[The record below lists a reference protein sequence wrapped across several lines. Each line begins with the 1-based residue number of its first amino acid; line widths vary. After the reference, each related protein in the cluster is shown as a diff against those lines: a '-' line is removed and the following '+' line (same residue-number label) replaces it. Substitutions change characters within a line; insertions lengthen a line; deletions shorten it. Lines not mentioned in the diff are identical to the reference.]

1 MTDEN
6 EVPHGRQ
13 SVLVG
18 TYAGEPWIA
27 YPSRRPSGQVVWAL
41 EMSNRRFET
50 DITADDADLI
60 AGRPSLTPKTA
71 ARINEWLREN
81 ELKWRPVS

>member
-1 MTDEN
+1 
-6 EVPHGRQ
+6 
-13 SVLVG
+13 VG
-18 TYAGEPWIA
+18 AGDVESAI
-27 YPSRRPSGQVVWAL
+27 
-41 EMSNRRFET
+41 ET